1 MVEDSGRN
9 IGDFEYTRRF
19 FCRALPTQLD
29 DNDSPTLIIQSYY
42 VHQDN
47 YALRVRLKTKSV
59 RIAMTPDLDPLAV
72 LEKYRDEFRL
82 GSVTV
87 KGPSVGGTRYEASR
101 DLDSR
106 IAGEL
111 IKRGGHVTIKNR
123 FTDWIDEDG
132 WNIDVFGGTNAP
144 LIIAE
149 AERIG
154 PVTRLVTGPKSPTN
168 RGSAMKG
175 LPRIHIHDGNPN
187 SKTNWKQTDRNSST
201 ISAPTVWNKSF
212 FKKKTTVGRKERCS
226 CAAYG

>member
-47 YALRVRLKTKSV
+47 YALRVRLRTKSV

-72 LEKYRDEFRL
+72 LEKYRD
-82 GSVTV
+82 
-87 KGPSVGGTRYEASR
+87 EASR

-154 PVTRLVTGPKSPTN
+154 PVTNLVIPKFCTTEITDQSRFSNEGLAANPYSRWKSEFEDELEADGPQFLDYFGTN
-168 RGSAMKG
+168 RM
-175 LPRIHIHDGNPN
+175 
-187 SKTNWKQTDRNSST
+187 
-201 ISAPTVWNKSF
+201 
-212 FKKKTTVGRKERCS
+212 E
-226 CAAYG
+226 

>member
-132 WNIDVFGGTNAP
+132 WNIDGFGGTIPKFCTTEITDQSRFSNEGLAANP
-144 LIIAE
+144 YSRWKSAFEDELE
-149 AERIG
+149 ADG
-154 PVTRLVTGPKSPTN
+154 PQFLDYFGTN
-168 RGSAMKG
+168 RM
-175 LPRIHIHDGNPN
+175 
-187 SKTNWKQTDRNSST
+187 
-201 ISAPTVWNKSF
+201 
-212 FKKKTTVGRKERCS
+212 E
-226 CAAYG
+226 

>member
-82 GSVTV
+82 GSVCNF
-87 KGPSVGGTRYEASR
+87 S
-101 DLDSR
+101 
-106 IAGEL
+106 
-111 IKRGGHVTIKNR
+111 
-123 FTDWIDEDG
+123 FTDLLNCFVHNRIFYWL
-132 WNIDVFGGTNAP
+132 FYFFPASKP
-144 LIIAE
+144 LITALVKPPCSMVLRPLMVQPPGVVTLSM
-149 AERIG
+149 AASG
-154 PVTRLVTGPKSPTN
+154 CSPVS
-168 RGSAMKG
+168 
-175 LPRIHIHDGNPN
+175 
-187 SKTNWKQTDRNSST
+187 
-201 ISAPTVWNKSF
+201 
-212 FKKKTTVGRKERCS
+212 
-226 CAAYG
+226 

>member
-82 GSVTV
+82 GAVTV

-111 IKRGGHVTIKNR
+111 IKRGGHVTIKHR
-123 FTDWIDEDG
+123 RVRRHQRSPDHCG
-132 WNIDVFGGTNAP
+132 SGTYRAGHQSGDPEILHHRNHRP
-144 LIIAE
+144 IA
-149 AERIG
+149 
-154 PVTRLVTGPKSPTN
+154 V
-168 RGSAMKG
+168 
-175 LPRIHIHDGNPN
+175 
-187 SKTNWKQTDRNSST
+187 QQ
-201 ISAPTVWNKSF
+201 
-212 FKKKTTVGRKERCS
+212 
-226 CAAYG
+226 

>member
-111 IKRGGHVTIKNR
+111 IKRGGHVTIKITDQSR
-123 FTDWIDEDG
+123 FSNEGLAANPYSRWKSAFEDELEADG
-132 WNIDVFGGTNAP
+132 PQFLDYFGTNRM
-144 LIIAE
+144 E
-149 AERIG
+149 
-154 PVTRLVTGPKSPTN
+154 
-168 RGSAMKG
+168 
-175 LPRIHIHDGNPN
+175 
-187 SKTNWKQTDRNSST
+187 
-201 ISAPTVWNKSF
+201 
-212 FKKKTTVGRKERCS
+212 
-226 CAAYG
+226 

>member
-154 PVTRLVTGPKSPTN
+154 PVTNLVIPKFCTTEITDQS
-168 RGSAMKG
+168 RFSMKG

-212 FKKKTTVGRKERCS
+212 LKKNNRRP
-226 CAAYG
+226 

>member
-106 IAGEL
+106 IE
-111 IKRGGHVTIKNR
+111 NR

-132 WNIDVFGGTNAP
+132 WNIVVFGGTNAP

-154 PVTRLVTGPKSPTN
+154 PVTNLVIPKFCTTEITDQSRFSNEGLAANPYSRWKSAFEAELDANGPQFLDYFGTN
-168 RGSAMKG
+168 RM
-175 LPRIHIHDGNPN
+175 
-187 SKTNWKQTDRNSST
+187 
-201 ISAPTVWNKSF
+201 
-212 FKKKTTVGRKERCS
+212 E
-226 CAAYG
+226 

>member
-1 MVEDSGRN
+1 MVEDSGRS

-132 WNIDVFGGTNAP
+132 WNIDVFGGT
-144 LIIAE
+144 
-149 AERIG
+149 
-154 PVTRLVTGPKSPTN
+154 K
-168 RGSAMKG
+168 
-175 LPRIHIHDGNPN
+175 LP
-187 SKTNWKQTDRNSST
+187 
-201 ISAPTVWNKSF
+201 
-212 FKKKTTVGRKERCS
+212 
-226 CAAYG
+226 

>member
-1 MVEDSGRN
+1 M
-9 IGDFEYTRRF
+9 
-19 FCRALPTQLD
+19 D

-72 LEKYRDEFRL
+72 LEKHRDEFRL

-111 IKRGGHVTIKNR
+111 IKRGGHVTIEK
-123 FTDWIDEDG
+123 T
-132 WNIDVFGGTNAP
+132 V
-144 LIIAE
+144 
-149 AERIG
+149 
-154 PVTRLVTGPKSPTN
+154 SPT
-168 RGSAMKG
+168 GSMRTAG
-175 LPRIHIHDGNPN
+175 
-187 SKTNWKQTDRNSST
+187 TST
-201 ISAPTVWNKSF
+201 CSEAPTLP
-212 FKKKTTVGRKERCS
+212 
-226 CAAYG
+226 

>member
-154 PVTRLVTGPKSPTN
+154 PVTNLVIPKFCTTEITDQSRFSNDGRAPTPTTLSKPPSPDQPAAHAPH
-168 RGSAMKG
+168 S
-175 LPRIHIHDGNPN
+175 LD
-187 SKTNWKQTDRNSST
+187 S
-201 ISAPTVWNKSF
+201 SAPN
-212 FKKKTTVGRKERCS
+212 RME
-226 CAAYG
+226 

>member
-47 YALRVRLKTKSV
+47 YALRVRLKAKSV

-87 KGPSVGGTRYEASR
+87 KGPSVEAR
-101 DLDSR
+101 DMR
-106 IAGEL
+106 RAAI
-111 IKRGGHVTIKNR
+111 
-123 FTDWIDEDG
+123 WIRASQG
-132 WNIDVFGGTNAP
+132 SSSNA
-144 LIIAE
+144 AD
-149 AERIG
+149 
-154 PVTRLVTGPKSPTN
+154 T
-168 RGSAMKG
+168 
-175 LPRIHIHDGNPN
+175 
-187 SKTNWKQTDRNSST
+187 
-201 ISAPTVWNKSF
+201 
-212 FKKKTTVGRKERCS
+212 
-226 CAAYG
+226 

>member
-47 YALRVRLKTKSV
+47 YALRVRLKTK
-59 RIAMTPDLDPLAV
+59 

-154 PVTRLVTGPKSPTN
+154 PVTNLVIPKFCTTEITDQSRFSNEGLAANPYSRWKSEFEDELEADGPQFLDYFGTN
-168 RGSAMKG
+168 RM
-175 LPRIHIHDGNPN
+175 
-187 SKTNWKQTDRNSST
+187 
-201 ISAPTVWNKSF
+201 
-212 FKKKTTVGRKERCS
+212 E
-226 CAAYG
+226 

>member
-154 PVTRLVTGPKSPTN
+154 PVTNLVIPKFCTTEITDQSRFSNEGLAANPYSRWKSEFEDGLEADGPQFLDYFGTN
-168 RGSAMKG
+168 RM
-175 LPRIHIHDGNPN
+175 
-187 SKTNWKQTDRNSST
+187 
-201 ISAPTVWNKSF
+201 
-212 FKKKTTVGRKERCS
+212 E
-226 CAAYG
+226 

>member
-1 MVEDSGRN
+1 MVEDSGKN

-87 KGPSVGGTRYEASR
+87 KGPSKTV
-101 DLDSR
+101 
-106 IAGEL
+106 
-111 IKRGGHVTIKNR
+111 
-123 FTDWIDEDG
+123 
-132 WNIDVFGGTNAP
+132 
-144 LIIAE
+144 
-149 AERIG
+149 
-154 PVTRLVTGPKSPTN
+154 SPT
-168 RGSAMKG
+168 GSMRTAG
-175 LPRIHIHDGNPN
+175 
-187 SKTNWKQTDRNSST
+187 TST
-201 ISAPTVWNKSF
+201 CSEAPTLP
-212 FKKKTTVGRKERCS
+212 
-226 CAAYG
+226 

>member
-87 KGPSVGGTRYEASR
+87 KGPSVGGTRFGFAHRRGAHQTRRTR
-101 DLDSR
+101 DHQKPFHRLDR
-106 IAGEL
+106 
-111 IKRGGHVTIKNR
+111 
-123 FTDWIDEDG
+123 
-132 WNIDVFGGTNAP
+132 
-144 LIIAE
+144 
-149 AERIG
+149 
-154 PVTRLVTGPKSPTN
+154 
-168 RGSAMKG
+168 
-175 LPRIHIHDGNPN
+175 
-187 SKTNWKQTDRNSST
+187 
-201 ISAPTVWNKSF
+201 
-212 FKKKTTVGRKERCS
+212 
-226 CAAYG
+226 

>member
-9 IGDFEYTRRF
+9 IGDFEYMRRF

-29 DNDSPTLIIQSYY
+29 DSDSPTLIVQSYY

-72 LEKYRDEFRL
+72 LEKYRDEFQL

-132 WNIDVFGGTNAP
+132 WNIDVFRHQRSPDHCGSGTYRTRHQSGDPEILHHRNHRP
-144 LIIAE
+144 IA
-149 AERIG
+149 
-154 PVTRLVTGPKSPTN
+154 V
-168 RGSAMKG
+168 
-175 LPRIHIHDGNPN
+175 
-187 SKTNWKQTDRNSST
+187 QQ
-201 ISAPTVWNKSF
+201 
-212 FKKKTTVGRKERCS
+212 
-226 CAAYG
+226 